1 MKNKIV
7 LYLAISL
14 LIPSYAIGQ
23 NIKVVI
29 FNKTGFNL
37 DSVSFN
43 RIYLGN
49 IPKDS
54 TVVLSNLSE
63 IIMQGDVP
71 LHLPFGIIEGKK
83 RPVNLLVCATKS
95 NKKKDGIYMFDILL
109 YERDNE
115 YRLYWRKQSE
125 VY

>member
-1 MKNKIV
+1 M
-7 LYLAISL
+7 

-63 IIMQGDVP
+63 ITMQGDVP

-95 NKKKDGIYMFDILL
+95 KKKKDGIYMFDILI
-109 YERDNE
+109 YERENE
-115 YRLYWRKQSE
+115 YRLYWRKHSE